1 MIAVVQR
8 VNRSW
13 VEVEGKTVGRI
24 GRGLNVLL
32 GIEKGDAQEDADLLI
47 SKLVSLRIFPS
58 EDGKKDF
65 DRSLEEVGGEV
76 LVVSQFTLPASLRK
90 GRRPSFDRA
99 EKPERARQLYE
110 YFVKALREKGIKVET
125 GVFGADMKVFIE
137 NDGPVTFILRSED
150 LKKPR
155 NQKG

>member
-1 MIAVVQR
+1 MIALLQR
-8 VNRSW
+8 VSSSK
-13 VEVEGKTVGRI
+13 VEVDGKVVGQI
-24 GRGLNVLL
+24 GRGINILL
-32 GIEKGDAQEDADLLI
+32 GVEKGDDESDIDLLVEKI
-47 SKLVSLRIFPS
+47 VNLRIFPS

-65 DRSLEEVGGEV
+65 DRSLLEIGGEA

-99 EKPERARQLYE
+99 EEPRRAKELYE
-110 YFVKALREKGIKVET
+110 KFVKALREKGIKVET
-125 GVFGADMKVFIE
+125 GIFGADMKVYIE

-155 NQKG
+155 RG